1 MNAQQL
7 ENQEIW
13 KQIKGAEKLFE
24 NYGYYPTLH
33 DAKIE
38 KIEVNYEKREFYLTV
53 NYSDLTEK
61 EDKSF
66 RTRFTICWRN
76 VQTADF
82 NWYGE
87 DLYSMKFSRE
97 NNFIKTKFT
106 DFSFGFDGEIIS
118 GDIEIRNI
126 EIDPEKEDEKNQGIV
141 KFSLK

>member
-1 MNAQQL
+1 MNALQL

-13 KQIKGAEKLFE
+13 EQIKGAEKLFE

-38 KIEVNYEKREFYLTV
+38 KIEINYEKREFYLTV
-53 NYSDLTEK
+53 NYSDLTE
-61 EDKSF
+61 EENSF

-76 VQTADF
+76 VQKADF

-87 DLYSMKFSRE
+87 DLYSIKFSKE
-97 NNFIKTKFT
+97 DNFIKTKFT

-118 GDIEIRNI
+118 GNI
-126 EIDPEKEDEKNQGIV
+126 EIENIEINPEDENKRRIV
-141 KFSLK
+141 EFSLK

>member
-13 KQIKGAEKLFE
+13 EQIKGAEKLFE

-38 KIEVNYEKREFYLTV
+38 KIEINYEKREFYLTV
-53 NYSDLTEK
+53 NYSDLTE
-61 EDKSF
+61 EENSF

-76 VQTADF
+76 VQKADF

-87 DLYSMKFSRE
+87 DLYSMKFSKE
-97 NNFIKTKFT
+97 DNFIKTKFT

-118 GDIEIRNI
+118 GNIDIENI
-126 EIDPEKEDEKNQGIV
+126 GINPENEDENKRGIV
-141 KFSLK
+141 EFSLK